1 MVINRVTEPYLF
13 DDRDLRARSA
23 DAQTEQSVPRNEK
36 FYYSSLMDF
45 ADAMVPVA
53 LCKFKDD
60 CCGGS
65 SGAARRGAHVFW
77 ERSSAAPQRLMATA
91 TATAQANNAQI
102 NHNADVGYV
111 YFP

>member
-36 FYYSSLMDF
+36 FYYSYLMDF

-65 SGAARRGAHVFW
+65 SGAARRPRLLRKVLRCPAEVDGYGYGAG
-77 ERSSAAPQRLMATA
+77 EQC
-91 TATAQANNAQI
+91 
-102 NHNADVGYV
+102 ADKS
-111 YFP
+111 